1 MVYIGLGCWY
11 NYSIETDNGNEET
24 MKIDVAICKYCN
36 IGVFV
41 RAPGDVRQCECGNV
55 EMSAEGVLV
64 RQGVDSYKAEYD
76 VPYKKT
82 EAELEADFNECR
94 DKFGLIRQADK
105 MIPRMR
111 DTDRAPVVMTPRKR
125 FEDDVEG
132 MLSLED

>member
-1 MVYIGLGCWY
+1 M
-11 NYSIETDNGNEET
+11 

-76 VPYKKT
+76 VPFKKT
-82 EAELEADFNECR
+82 EAELEADFDECR
-94 DKFGLIRQADK
+94 DKFGPSYARE
-105 MIPRMR
+105 
-111 DTDRAPVVMTPRKR
+111 PRKFR
-125 FEDDVEG
+125 EMYPDDLLLTEQNRLIDEWKANTMG
-132 MLSLED
+132 AWA